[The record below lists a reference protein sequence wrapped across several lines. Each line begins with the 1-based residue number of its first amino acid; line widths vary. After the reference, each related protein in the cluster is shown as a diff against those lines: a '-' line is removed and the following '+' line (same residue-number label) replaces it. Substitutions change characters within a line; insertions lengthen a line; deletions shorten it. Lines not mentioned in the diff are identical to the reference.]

1 MRKFTIRARQY
12 TTRRAI
18 RLIRRRVRKTQER
31 REWSIPV
38 KQRQVSVVYLW
49 NGQESEKAF
58 CIRRPIKAPRII
70 CLDRNA
76 EETLA
81 FAKMMRKNFQHIR
94 EGKYIENIKRKN
106 GKMPRIGSYLD
117 FSGVE
122 YISTAGA
129 VIIASEYQKVKEV
142 SGRIPPAVN
151 LETWSKGAFDT
162 LFGIGFFEAVG
173 LASDESNQVYQGSQ
187 SKILKVISVGRRD
200 DIKLPLI
207 GQYISELYE
216 FIHPGTSV
224 PREVVRETLTSIS
237 EGITN
242 TLHHAYDEPD
252 ADYSPEE
259 KIWITASADRSE
271 GSLTIVLLDHGRG
284 IPVTYPRLELKEIVT
299 LAVDRIAKSSGGQ
312 SKDAAYIAAAM
323 RYGRSQTMEP
333 QRGKGLPQMR
343 SLIRRLNHGGSM
355 TVRSNRGWW
364 HRPERG
370 QIRMGDWPESLQG
383 TLIEWTIRLPREQA

>member
-1 MRKFTIRARQY
+1 MKAGKNTEF
-12 TTRRAI
+12 
-18 RLIRRRVRKTQER
+18 IRRKE
-31 REWSIPV
+31 
-38 KQRQVSVVYLW
+38 
-49 NGQESEKAF
+49 
-58 CIRRPIKAPRII
+58 
-70 CLDRNA
+70 
-76 EETLA
+76 
-81 FAKMMRKNFQHIR
+81 
-94 EGKYIENIKRKN
+94 
-106 GKMPRIGSYLD
+106 GKMPRIKSYLD

-129 VIIASEYQKVKEV
+129 VIIASEYQKVKEIT
-142 SGRIPPAVN
+142 GKIPPAVN
-151 LETWSKGAFDT
+151 LDLWSKEAFDT

-173 LASDESNQVYQGSQ
+173 LASDGSHHVYQSSN

-207 GQYISELYE
+207 GRYISELYE

-224 PREVVRETLTSIS
+224 PKEVVRETLTSIS

-242 TLHHAYDEPD
+242 TLHHAYDDPD

-259 KIWITASADRSE
+259 KIWITASADRSD

-284 IPVTYPRLELKEIVT
+284 IPVTYPKLELKEIVT
-299 LAVDRIAKSSGGQ
+299 LAVERLTKNSGGVG
-312 SKDAAYIAAAM
+312 KDAAYIAAAM

-355 TVRSNRGWW
+355 TVRSNAGWW

-370 QIRMGDWPESLQG
+370 PIRMGNWPESLEG
-383 TLIEWTIRLPREQA
+383 TLIEWTIRLPRELV